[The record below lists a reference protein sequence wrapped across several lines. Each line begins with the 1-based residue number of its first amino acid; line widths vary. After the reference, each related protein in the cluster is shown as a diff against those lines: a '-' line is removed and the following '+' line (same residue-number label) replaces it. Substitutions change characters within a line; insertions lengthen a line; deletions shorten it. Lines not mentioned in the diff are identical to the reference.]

1 MQWATFVF
9 VFKKFEGEVFFLS
22 GWQRGAEKSGA
33 GAGIENW
40 TSLHILT
47 ITSHVPLFSFSFLC
61 ISFIFRP
68 PPPTF
73 LLFLSF
79 FWCIHFVFW
88 PPHLPFFCFLDMCTD
103 SGEWWPAD
111 EPRNQNTG
119 TSIIIVIGIVFV
131 IVSCKLREAV
141 KNYLADFFRYGA
153 RGGGT
158 PPLY

>member
-1 MQWATFVF
+1 MGCREFFFILLLMFFLHLATFVF
-9 VFKKFEGEVFFLS
+9 VFKKFEGEVFFVS

-47 ITSHVPLFSFSFLC
+47 IASHFLLFSFSFLC

-79 FWCIHFVFW
+79 FGALNSYSD
-88 PPHLPFFCFLDMCTD
+88 PLTSRFFASWTCALILEN
-103 SGEWWPAD
+103 G
-111 EPRNQNTG
+111 NLL
-119 TSIIIVIGIVFV
+119 TSQEIRILELLLL
-131 IVSCKLREAV
+131 SLE
-141 KNYLADFFRYGA
+141 LS
-153 RGGGT
+153 
-158 PPLY
+158 